1 MNRCKDV
8 GVRFHAEHRFSGPP
22 DAVIGLLVD
31 PEFHRELQL
40 PDMSLP
46 DVLDS
51 NSEGDVTSLRLR
63 YHYTGQLDPIATR
76 LLGNRTLTWLQEL
89 RMDRSSG
96 AGRLTFAAEADPK
109 RLHGSADIV
118 IEAVEGASRR
128 LVDGELTVA
137 VLAVGGMAARRIIP
151 GLLRRLDIEAQVL
164 DQRLRAG

>member
-1 MNRCKDV
+1 
-8 GVRFHAEHRFSGPP
+8 
-22 DAVIGLLVD
+22 
-31 PEFHRELQL
+31 
-40 PDMSLP
+40 
-46 DVLDS
+46 
-51 NSEGDVTSLRLR
+51 
-63 YHYTGQLDPIATR
+63 
-76 LLGNRTLTWLQEL
+76 
-89 RMDRSSG
+89 MDRSSG